1 MSESSN
7 PNESACEEPDVPV
20 EPDAAG
26 SDDGSSQPSER
37 HKLNGVSGLG
47 WQDRAR
53 CSGQGLELFF
63 PDGGDTRR
71 AKAFCAGCPVW
82 GECLSY
88 GLDEDHGVWGGLNR
102 AERARLRRLQQRLT
116 AAPAD
121 PANSADIRRL
131 LSVGLA
137 PERLSEVAGL
147 EVESII
153 ARADMGRRRR
163 GSRVRQAVSA

>member
-1 MSESSN
+1 MT
-7 PNESACEEPDVPV
+7 
-20 EPDAAG
+20 
-26 SDDGSSQPSER
+26 
-37 HKLNGVSGLG
+37 GLG

-53 CSGQGLELFF
+53 CAGAGLELFF

-88 GLDEDHGVWGGLNR
+88 GLEEDHGVWGGLNR
-102 AERARLRRLQQRLT
+102 AERARLRRLQHRLRV
-116 AAPAD
+116 APSD
-121 PANSADIRRL
+121 PANATDIRRL

-147 EVESII
+147 AVETII
-153 ARADMGRRRR
+153 DQAKLGRRRR
-163 GSRVRQAVSA
+163 RHSARPRQSVGV

>member
-1 MSESSN
+1 MSQVA
-7 PNESACEEPDVPV
+7 ESAESVVPV
-20 EPDAAG
+20 EPPRAEARR
-26 SDDGSSQPSER
+26 S
-37 HKLNGVSGLG
+37 KLNGVSGLG
-47 WQDRAR
+47 WQDQAR
-53 CSGQGLELFF
+53 CSGQGLDLFF

-82 GECLSY
+82 GECLQF

-102 AERARLRRLQQRLT
+102 AERARLRRLQQRLS
-116 AAPAD
+116 ASPAD

-153 ARADMGRRRR
+153 ARADTGRRRR
-163 GSRVRQAVSA
+163 GGGAGSRMRQRHTHPTRPVSA